1 MKTLEFTPTVPH
13 LFPEAAAALSEPLF
27 SHRSNRF
34 TETFRRTSERLKA
47 LSDGHFHPI
56 IACGTGTWANELMVW
71 NTLPHAR
78 RALVLVNGEFG
89 SRLYRQ
95 CLPCRPDT
103 LKLDLGWGI
112 PFDRETIASGLETH
126 PEVDWVFA
134 AATETSSGMS
144 NDLPMLDQL
153 CRKRGIRLALDGIS
167 AVGMAP
173 GLFQLTQ
180 LAVITASSGKALAA
194 LPGISLVFCDA
205 ALEFKPVDTIPDSLN
220 MTRLIEAESAPGMV
234 RNTLGSPQLSCLAAS
249 LEKLAALPHYRT
261 MHESYKQ
268 RIIRAFA
275 HIGID
280 PLPTA
285 NSPMVTTFKRP
296 SEREWQSLNARL
308 EQNGIGLYTGPEYLR
323 SRGLFQVATMGNVT
337 DGDIEQLVQ
346 TITGS
351 YLPAGES
358 GKIR

>member
-13 LFPEAAAALSEPLF
+13 LFPEAAAALAEPLF
-27 SHRSNRF
+27 SHRSERF
-34 TETFRRTSERLKA
+34 TEIFRRTSELLKA
-47 LSDGHFHPI
+47 LSGDRFHPV

-71 NTLPHAR
+71 NTLPYVR

-95 CLPCRPDT
+95 CLSCRPDT
-103 LKLDLGWGI
+103 LKLDLGWGT
-112 PFDRETIASGLETH
+112 PFDCEMIESILKAHT
-126 PEVDWVFA
+126 EVDWVFA
-134 AATETSSGMS
+134 TATETSSGMN
-144 NDLPMLDQL
+144 NDLPMLDRL
-153 CRKRGIRLALDGIS
+153 CRERGIRLALDGVS

-180 LAVITASSGKALAA
+180 PAVITASSGKALAA

-205 ALEFKPVDTIPDSLN
+205 AFEFKYVDTIPDSLN
-220 MTRLIEAESAPGMV
+220 IIRLIEAESAPGMV

-249 LEKLAALPHYRT
+249 LEKLAAMPYYRN

-268 RIIRAFA
+268 RIIGAFA
-275 HIGID
+275 HIGIA
-280 PLPTA
+280 PLSVA

-296 SEREWQSLNARL
+296 PEREWQSLNTRL
-308 EQNGIGLYTGPEYLR
+308 KQNDIGLYTGPEYLR

-337 DGDIEQLVQ
+337 DGDIEHLVR
-346 TITGS
+346 TVTGS
-351 YLPAGES
+351 YSPAGES
-358 GKIR
+358 GKMR